1 MKIGLFDEVVSIV
14 GKQLGGGDG
23 QQNNLIEQA
32 MAMINNPAMGGL
44 PGKIEKFQKGGLGEI
59 VSSWVGTG
67 ANQPVSADQI
77 SAALGAD
84 RIQEMAGNAGVSGN
98 QMSDALASLLPQMID
113 KLTPNGQVP
122 EGNALTQGISALAE
136 KFLKG

>member
-1 MKIGLFDEVVSIV
+1 M
-14 GKQLGGGDG
+14 
-23 QQNNLIEQA
+23 
-32 MAMINNPAMGGL
+32 
-44 PGKIEKFQKGGLGEI
+44 
-59 VSSWVGTG
+59 SSWVGTG

-84 RIQEMAGNAGVSGN
+84 RIREMVGKAGVSGN

-122 EGNALTQGISALAE
+122 EDNALTQGISALAE